1 MDPTTKTFSL
11 ASGAQQVENFGVGGL
26 QPQYISR
33 RLMLT
38 STPSMSQIVS
48 ELNLPPVV
56 DLNGAASGSGTST
69 KFYGGGGA
77 ITIASAGTISDS
89 DSPTLTSLTVT
100 ITNLYDGAAELLDA
114 NVAGT
119 SISKSYANGVLR
131 LTGVAPVA
139 DYMAVLRSVSYN
151 DTATTL
157 SAPTIVRSVTFVAND
172 GLASSTVAKASIS
185 DPPAPSSVKSSAA
198 TAAATAQVASPPAAV
213 VSPQQNVAAATSV
226 TAVSTQ
232 AAPAT
237 NATAAVAQSDPIVV
251 SPQEAAPP
259 VAATSLANVAV
270 TATPA
275 AVVTDTAPV
284 LDVPQ
289 ATPEPA
295 ASVVRNGSEVV
306 VTGTPGNDTFEFVAG
321 ATENTVIVQGQSYV
335 FAAAE
340 VSAFRF
346 VGGGGNDTAK
356 LTASGLA
363 SLAETAQLQPGS
375 AMLQGAGY
383 TVEVTGVQNVA
394 IDGRGE
400 GVQAALFDSAGDDS
414 LVAEGD
420 VASLSGDGFV
430 ETVSGFN
437 RVQASALAGGHD
449 TLRELA
455 FDHLLETVGNWIEV

>member
-1 MDPTTKTFSL
+1 MRQRQCPERSDRGEP
-11 ASGAQQVENFGVGGL
+11 A
-26 QPQYISR
+26 
-33 RLMLT
+33 
-38 STPSMSQIVS
+38 
-48 ELNLPPVV
+48 
-56 DLNGAASGSGTST
+56 GS
-69 KFYGGGGA
+69 A
-77 ITIASAGTISDS
+77 
-89 DSPTLTSLTVT
+89 
-100 ITNLYDGAAELLDA
+100 
-114 NVAGT
+114 
-119 SISKSYANGVLR
+119 
-131 LTGVAPVA
+131 APVA
-139 DYMAVLRSVSYN
+139 A
-151 DTATTL
+151 
-157 SAPTIVRSVTFVAND
+157 
-172 GLASSTVAKASIS
+172 
-185 DPPAPSSVKSSAA
+185 
-198 TAAATAQVASPPAAV
+198 
-213 VSPQQNVAAATSV
+213 
-226 TAVSTQ
+226 
-232 AAPAT
+232 
-237 NATAAVAQSDPIVV
+237 
-251 SPQEAAPP
+251 
-259 VAATSLANVAV
+259 SLANVAV

-275 AVVTDTAPV
+275 AVVTETAPV

-340 VSAFRF
+340 VTTFRF

-455 FDHLLETVGNWIEV
+455 FDHLLETVGNWIEGLEAVFQADVQALRPEVGAVEDEVRPRRARQNAGRELRGVDVGVDLIARPGHVAPVQERVT